1 MTVRNGMTDLISQ
14 FRSLV
19 AESGTTI
26 FSDDRLQTILD
37 NNRQDF
43 YQSPLQS
50 IGQVVGGSTIYKWY
64 SLPSQQYQEGTAS
77 GTALV
82 RIFNY
87 GGTVETT
94 YTSDFNN
101 ASFTFVSDTRGSAYY
116 MTGRSFNF
124 NKAVS
129 EGWKEKAAYYS
140 GNFDFKVEGR
150 SFNKSQVIK
159 NCLSMA
165 DYFATMANP
174 VQHNIDRGDYC

>member
-1 MTVRNGMTDLISQ
+1 MTVRNGMIDLVSQ

-26 FSDDRLQTILD
+26 FSDDRVQTILD
-37 NNRQDF
+37 NNRLDY
-43 YQSPLQS
+43 YQLPLR
-50 IGQVVGGSTIYKWY
+50 VVSQIVSGSASYRWY
-64 SLPSQQYQEGTAS
+64 SLPNLNYLEGTAS

-87 GGTVETT
+87 GGTVETL
-94 YTSDFNN
+94 YTSDFVN
-101 ASFTFVSDTRGSAYY
+101 SQFTFDADTRGSAMY
-116 MTGRSFNF
+116 MTGRSYNF

-129 EGWKEKAAYYS
+129 EGWKEKAAYYA

-159 NCLSMA
+159 NCMSMA
-165 DYFATMANP
+165 EMFAGMSNP
-174 VQHNIDRGDYC
+174 VQHNIDRGDY